1 MSTTRFRPHY
11 AVPPGAILEEWLQER
26 GASRE
31 ELVLRLRRSV
41 RTTNGMLQGR
51 VALRQ
56 PTAVALAR
64 ITGIES
70 PFWTNAE
77 RRFRRRAARLRL
89 VP

>member
-1 MSTTRFRPHY
+1 MRTGDGSGSPLNGQWPTLGDN
-11 AVPPGAILEEWLQER
+11 A
-26 GASRE
+26 
-31 ELVLRLRRSV
+31 
-41 RTTNGMLQGR
+41 TTNGRTLSPSCGR
-51 VALRQ
+51 PSNRTSLRQ
-56 PTAVALAR
+56 PTAVALAG